1 MTLRIVIDWER
12 EFQRTPLYDLLIINY
27 AVNFSIEKQIVQ
39 NLVSKQV
46 L

>member
-12 EFQRTPLYDLLIINY
+12 EFQRTPLYIINY
-27 AVNFSIEKQIVQ
+27 AVNFSIEKQTVQ